1 MSHAENENTLA
12 ERLLSETQRLYT
24 QYTSDAWRRVDA
36 IFAWLMV
43 GQWLSAIFIALAL
56 APYGWNGRTQALHV
70 HMNAALFLG
79 GGLSLLPILLVWWH
93 PGTVLTR
100 HVVAISQ
107 MLWSALLIHLT
118 GGRIETHFHIFG
130 SLAFLAFYR
139 DWKVL
144 LTATLTIAADHTLR
158 GLFWPE
164 SIYGISTPE
173 PWRLAEHL
181 FWVAFMDIVLFAA
194 CRAALNEMQ
203 EMAKRRA
210 MAELAYVQL
219 SASLTQLQATQAQ
232 LLFADRLAAM
242 GRLAAGVG
250 HEINNPL
257 AYVISNINYVHR
269 ELGLLTQDSPSP
281 ETQRELLAAIA
292 DAQEG
297 AERVRLI
304 VQDLKMLAQAQDFRA
319 LLEHDTCNGPS
330 DLRAIVDSAV
340 RVASRQI
347 RRRARL
353 VTEFEAIP
361 LVQGNESRLR
371 QVFLNLLINAAQ
383 AIPEG
388 RVDQNEIRVVARQL
402 TPQRVSVEV
411 RDTGCGIPAENLEH
425 IFDPFFTT
433 KPPGEG
439 TGLGLSV
446 SHSIITSMGG
456 AISVESDVGS
466 GTTIRVNLPTVDP
479 LLLNTMQ
486 PSH

>member
-1 MSHAENENTLA
+1 MSHPENENTLA
-12 ERLLSETQRLYT
+12 ERLVSETQRLYA
-24 QYTSDAWRRVDA
+24 QYTSDTRRRVDA
-36 IFAWLMV
+36 VFAWLMV
-43 GQWLSAIFIALAL
+43 GQWLFAIGIAWVL
-56 APYGWNGRTQALHV
+56 APYGWEGTARALHV
-70 HMNAALFLG
+70 HLHAALFLG
-79 GGLSLLPILLVWWH
+79 GGLSLLPILLAWWH

-107 MLWSALLIHLT
+107 LLWSALLIHLT
-118 GGRIETHFHIFG
+118 GGRVETHFHIFG

-144 LTATLTIAADHTLR
+144 LTATLTIALDHSLR

-173 PWRLAEHL
+173 PWRLGEHL
-181 FWVAFMDIVLFAA
+181 FWVAFMDIVLFVT
-194 CRAALNEMQ
+194 CRAALSEMQ

-219 SASLTQLQATQAQ
+219 SDSLMQLQATQAQ

-269 ELGLLTQDSPSP
+269 ELGLMPGSPSP

-304 VQDLKMLAQAQDFRA
+304 VQDLKMLAQAQDFRS
-319 LLEHDTCNGPS
+319 LLEHDACNGPS
-330 DLRAIVDSAV
+330 DLKAIVDSAV

-347 RRRARL
+347 RCRARL
-353 VTEFEAIP
+353 VTEIEAIP
-361 LVQGNESRLR
+361 LVQGNEGRLR

-402 TPQRVSVEV
+402 TPQHVSVEV

-479 LLLNTMQ
+479 LLLSAMQ

>member
-1 MSHAENENTLA
+1 MSHPETENTLA
-12 ERLLSETQRLYT
+12 DRLGTETQRLYS
-24 QYTSDAWRRVDA
+24 QYTSDTRRRVDA
-36 IFAWLMV
+36 IFAWLMA
-43 GQWLSAIFIALAL
+43 GQWVFAIGLALAL
-56 APYGWNGRTQALHV
+56 SPYGWEGSTRTLHV
-70 HMNAALFLG
+70 HLHAALFLG
-79 GGLSLLPILLVWWH
+79 GGLSLLPILLAWWH
-93 PGTVLTR
+93 PGSVLTR
-100 HVVAISQ
+100 HVVAVSQ
-107 MLWSALLIHLT
+107 LLWSALLIHLT

-144 LTATLTIAADHTLR
+144 LTATLTIGVDHFLR

-164 SIYGISTPE
+164 SIYGTPVPQ
-173 PWRLAEHL
+173 PWRVGEHL
-181 FWVAFMDIVLFAA
+181 FWVAFMDIVLFVA
-194 CRAALNEMQ
+194 CRAALCEVQ

-210 MAELAYVQL
+210 MAELAYGQL

-269 ELGLLTQDSPSP
+269 ELGLLQGASAP
-281 ETQRELLAAIA
+281 ETQGDLLAAIA

-297 AERVRLI
+297 AERVRII
-304 VQDLKMLAQAQDFRA
+304 VQDLKMLAQAQDFRSLVA
-319 LLEHDTCNGPS
+319 HDTCNGPS
-330 DLRAIVDSAV
+330 DLKAIVDSAV

-353 VTEFEAIP
+353 VTELDAIP
-361 LVQGNESRLR
+361 LVQGNEGRLR

-388 RVDQNEIRVVARQL
+388 RVEQNEIRVVARQVD
-402 TPQRVSVEV
+402 PQRVSVEV

-446 SHSIITSMGG
+446 SHSIITAMGG

-466 GTTIRVNLPTVDP
+466 GTTIRVNLPTVDRP
-479 LLLNTMQ
+479 LLGAMQ
-486 PSH
+486 PSL